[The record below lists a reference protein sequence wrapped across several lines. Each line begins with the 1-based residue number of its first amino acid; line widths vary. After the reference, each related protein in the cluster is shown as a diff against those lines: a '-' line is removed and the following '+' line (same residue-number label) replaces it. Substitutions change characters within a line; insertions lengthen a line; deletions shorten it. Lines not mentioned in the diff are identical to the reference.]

1 MALVKVISD
10 NLFSGANLQKLEV
23 GAQVSVSG
31 DVAKRWVAAGLVE
44 IISDDDQTL
53 EVATP
58 GNDAAEQ
65 EEQEEQEEQQ
75 EEQEEQQEEQEEQ
88 QEEPA
93 SKSKK
98 AK

>member
-44 IISDDDQTL
+44 IISDDDQVL

-58 GNDAAEQ
+58 RNDAEEQGEHQ
-65 EEQEEQEEQQ
+65 EES
-75 EEQEEQQEEQEEQ
+75 
-88 QEEPA
+88 A

>member
-44 IISDDDQTL
+44 IIRDDDQSL

-65 EEQEEQEEQQ
+65 EEQEE
-75 EEQEEQQEEQEEQ
+75 
-88 QEEPA
+88 PA

>member
-1 MALVKVISD
+1 MALVKVVRD
-10 NLFSGANLQKLEV
+10 NLLSGANLQKLEV

-31 DVAKRWVAAGLVE
+31 DVAKRWAAAGLVE
-44 IISDDDQTL
+44 IISDADQML

-58 GNDAAEQ
+58 GDDAAEQ
-65 EEQEEQEEQQ
+65 AEQAEQQ
-75 EEQEEQQEEQEEQ
+75 EES
-88 QEEPA
+88 A

>member
-23 GAQVSVSG
+23 GAKVEVSNETAEKWKS
-31 DVAKRWVAAGLVE
+31 AGLAE
-44 IISDDDQTL
+44 IVSADNRKL

-58 GNDAAEQ
+58 GDDED
-65 EEQEEQEEQQ
+65 
-75 EEQEEQQEEQEEQ
+75 
-88 QEEPA
+88 
-93 SKSKK
+93 STTKSKK

>member
-44 IISDDDQTL
+44 IISDDDQTP

-65 EEQEEQEEQQ
+65 EEQEEQAEQQ
-75 EEQEEQQEEQEEQ
+75 EES
-88 QEEPA
+88 A

>member
-1 MALVKVISD
+1 MALVKVVRD
-10 NLFSGANLQKLEV
+10 NLLSGADLQKLEV

-44 IISDDDQTL
+44 IISDDEQTL

-58 GNDAAEQ
+58 GNDSAEQ
-65 EEQEEQEEQQ
+65 AEPAEQAEQQ
-75 EEQEEQQEEQEEQ
+75 EES
-88 QEEPA
+88 A

>member
-65 EEQEEQEEQQ
+65 EEQEEQAEQQ
-75 EEQEEQQEEQEEQ
+75 EES
-88 QEEPA
+88 A

>member
-10 NLFSGANLQKLEV
+10 NLFSGANLQKLEI

-44 IISDDDQTL
+44 IISDDDQVL

-58 GNDAAEQ
+58 RNDA
-65 EEQEEQEEQQ
+65 EEQAEQQ
-75 EEQEEQQEEQEEQ
+75 EES
-88 QEEPA
+88 A

>member
-23 GAQVSVSG
+23 GAKVEVS
-31 DVAKRWVAAGLVE
+31 DETAEKWKAAGLAE
-44 IISDDDQTL
+44 IVSVGDRKL

-58 GNDAAEQ
+58 GNDEDTTA
-65 EEQEEQEEQQ
+65 
-75 EEQEEQQEEQEEQ
+75 
-88 QEEPA
+88 
-93 SKSKK
+93 KSKK

>member
-1 MALVKVISD
+1 MALVKVVRD
-10 NLFSGANLQKLEV
+10 NLLSGANLQKLEV

-44 IISDDDQTL
+44 IISDDDQVL

-58 GNDAAEQ
+58 GDDAAEQ
-65 EEQEEQEEQQ
+65 AES
-75 EEQEEQQEEQEEQ
+75 
-88 QEEPA
+88 A

>member
-23 GAQVSVSG
+23 GAKVEVSNET
-31 DVAKRWVAAGLVE
+31 AEKWKYAGLAE
-44 IISDDDQTL
+44 IVSADNRKL

-58 GNDAAEQ
+58 GDDED
-65 EEQEEQEEQQ
+65 
-75 EEQEEQQEEQEEQ
+75 
-88 QEEPA
+88 
-93 SKSKK
+93 STTKSKK

>member
-44 IISDDDQTL
+44 IISDDEQTL

-65 EEQEEQEEQQ
+65 AEQQ
-75 EEQEEQQEEQEEQ
+75 EES
-88 QEEPA
+88 A

>member
-1 MALVKVISD
+1 MALVKVVRD
-10 NLFSGANLQKLEV
+10 NLLSGANLQKLEV

-31 DVAKRWVAAGLVE
+31 DVAKRWLAAGLVE
-44 IISDDDQTL
+44 IISYDDQAL

-65 EEQEEQEEQQ
+65 EDQEEQAEQAEQQ
-75 EEQEEQQEEQEEQ
+75 EES
-88 QEEPA
+88 A

>member
-44 IISDDDQTL
+44 IITDDDQVL

-58 GNDAAEQ
+58 GNDAADQ
-65 EEQEEQEEQQ
+65 AEQQ
-75 EEQEEQQEEQEEQ
+75 EES
-88 QEEPA
+88 A

>member
-1 MALVKVISD
+1 MKTLKVEKTGCWGTID
-10 NLFSGANLQKLEV
+10 GVFQQLPV
-23 GAQVSVSG
+23 GHEFVAADVPAAFAGRVSVVG
-31 DVAKRWVAAGLVE
+31 EVE
-44 IISDDDQTL
+44 EQAL

-65 EEQEEQEEQQ
+65 SEQSEQAEQAEQAEQQ
-75 EEQEEQQEEQEEQ
+75 EES
-88 QEEPA
+88 A

>member
-1 MALVKVISD
+1 MKTLKVEKTGCWGMID
-10 NLFSGANLQKLEV
+10 GVFQQLPV
-23 GAQVSVSG
+23 GHEFVAADIPAAFAGRVSVVG
-31 DVAKRWVAAGLVE
+31 EVE
-44 IISDDDQTL
+44 EQTL

-65 EEQEEQEEQQ
+65 AEQAES
-75 EEQEEQQEEQEEQ
+75 
-88 QEEPA
+88 A

>member
-1 MALVKVISD
+1 MALVKVVRD
-10 NLFSGANLQKLEV
+10 NLLSGANLQKLEV

-44 IISDDDQTL
+44 IISDDEQTL

-58 GNDAAEQ
+58 GNDAAEHA
-65 EEQEEQEEQQ
+65 EHAEHAEQAEQQ
-75 EEQEEQQEEQEEQ
+75 EES
-88 QEEPA
+88 A

>member
-23 GAQVSVSG
+23 GAKVEVSEDTANKWKS
-31 DVAKRWVAAGLVE
+31 AGLVE
-44 IISDDDQTL
+44 IVSGGDRKL

-58 GNDAAEQ
+58 GDNPAEQ
-65 EEQEEQEEQQ
+65 
-75 EEQEEQQEEQEEQ
+75 
-88 QEEPA
+88 A
-93 SKSKK
+93 DTSSKKK

>member
-44 IISDDDQTL
+44 IITDDDQAL

-65 EEQEEQEEQQ
+65 AEQQ
-75 EEQEEQQEEQEEQ
+75 EES
-88 QEEPA
+88 A

>member
-31 DVAKRWVAAGLVE
+31 DVAKRWIAAGLVE
-44 IISDDDQTL
+44 IISDDDQTV

-58 GNDAAEQ
+58 GNDAV
-65 EEQEEQEEQQ
+65 EQQ
-75 EEQEEQQEEQEEQ
+75 EES
-88 QEEPA
+88 A

>member
-44 IISDDDQTL
+44 IISDDDQVL

-58 GNDAAEQ
+58 GDAAEQ
-65 EEQEEQEEQQ
+65 AEQAEQQ
-75 EEQEEQQEEQEEQ
+75 EES
-88 QEEPA
+88 A

>member
-1 MALVKVISD
+1 MALVKVVRD
-10 NLFSGANLQKLEV
+10 NLLSGANLQKLEV
-23 GAQVSVSG
+23 GAQVSVSS

-44 IISDDDQTL
+44 IISDDDQVL

-65 EEQEEQEEQQ
+65 AEQAES
-75 EEQEEQQEEQEEQ
+75 
-88 QEEPA
+88 A